1 MKRAPSGFVSMLLQD
16 GQFRQNAPSV
26 DVVPFCRVCSEV
38 MMKPARKIAVLLLM
52 LLAFS
57 AAAWAQVPSDDAYE
71 FILAKLAAD
80 DGKLDEALSRIDKIL
95 AKDPQNT
102 VVLFERAMILV
113 DASKIDAAE
122 TELRKVVALQPN
134 FFDAERVLGRVL
146 LDRAGTDRAKVDE
159 ALVHLQNAF
168 RINPDDLNTGMA
180 ISQIYQQSGRPAEAE
195 KVIAAMLER
204 APDQRG
210 LNYSYALVLTKLG
223 RGAESLKYLER
234 AVEVDPT
241 FGPAIQQLVEIYQ
254 STNQWQKAADV
265 LQPLI
270 NDDPTNLDFQRQQA
284 YFYLRAGDSEKAR
297 SRFAALLAADPKD
310 TRTQFYLAESL
321 SDLERYEDAEKI
333 YRQLLEKTPDDPDI
347 LVSFGLSQMGRKKY
361 DDATKTFKTLLAVPD
376 VPEGAVTIAKTQL
389 ALIDLQKGNFQAA
402 IDAVK
407 PLFIFHDKPNPQP
420 INIAVDALKKQKRY
434 SDAVTLLQPLADKYA
449 SDPFL
454 NARYIEMLARAGD
467 KDRARVAAATQSKFG
482 VRNSISAAE
491 AYVQAEQYEP
501 AIGVLKDALRT
512 KPDDLDLQFELG
524 AVIERS
530 GDKAG
535 AEKTFTEIIEK
546 NPDNGGA
553 LNYLG
558 YMYAEEGVHLD
569 RAATM
574 LTKAVELE
582 PHNGAYLD
590 SLGWTY
596 FRQGKLEL
604 AEKYLNDAAQI
615 LPRDATVHEHLG
627 DVLAKRGDANRA
639 LSLYRVALT
648 LDPESKDEA
657 KLRSKI
663 AELEKQQ
670 QAQQTPR

>member
-1 MKRAPSGFVSMLLQD
+1 MTMRLVKRFAFVVVAVM
-16 GQFRQNAPSV
+16 ACSV
-26 DVVPFCRVCSEV
+26 
-38 MMKPARKIAVLLLM
+38 
-52 LLAFS
+52 
-57 AAAWAQVPSDDAYE
+57 AAQAQEPPDDAYE

-80 DGKLDEALSRIDKIL
+80 EGRLDEAITRIDKI
-95 AKDPQNT
+95 AARNPQNT

-113 DASKIDAAE
+113 DASKADAAE
-122 TELRKVVALQPN
+122 AELRKVVAMQPN
-134 FFDAERVLGRVL
+134 FFDAERILGRIL
-146 LDRAGTDRAKVDE
+146 LDHAGSDRTKVDD
-159 ALVHLQNAF
+159 ALLHLQNAF
-168 RINPDDLNTGMA
+168 RINPDDLATGMA
-180 ISQIYQQSGRPAEAE
+180 ISQIYQASGRPAEAE
-195 KVIAAMLER
+195 KVLSAMLER
-204 APDQRG
+204 VPDQRG

-223 RGAESLKYLER
+223 RGAESIKYLER

-254 STNQWQKAADV
+254 STNQWQRAADV

-284 YFYLRAGDSEKAR
+284 FFYLRAGLPEKAR
-297 SRFAALLAADPKD
+297 SRFSALLVADPKD
-310 TRTQFYLAESL
+310 SRTQFYLAESL
-321 SDLERYEDAEKI
+321 SDLERYDEAERI
-333 YRQLLEKTPDDPDI
+333 YRQLLEKTPDDADI
-347 LVSFGLSQMGRKKY
+347 LVSYGLSQMGRKRY
-361 DDATKTFKTLLAVPD
+361 DEAAKTFRTLLAVPEATD
-376 VPEGAVTIAKTQL
+376 GAKTLAKTQL
-389 ALIDLQKGNFQAA
+389 AFIDLQKGNFQAA

-420 INIAVDALKKQKRY
+420 INIALDALKKQKRY
-434 SDAVTLLQPLADKYA
+434 SDAVTLLQPLVDKYA
-449 SDPFL
+449 SDPFVS
-454 NARYIEMLARAGD
+454 ARYIEMLVRAGD

-491 AYVQAEQYEP
+491 AYVQADQFEP
-501 AIGVLKDALRT
+501 AIAVLKDALRL
-512 KPDDLDLQFELG
+512 KPDDVDLQFELG

-530 GDKAG
+530 GDKTA
-535 AEKTFTEIIEK
+535 AEKTFLEILDK
-546 NPDNGGA
+546 NPENTGT

-558 YMYAEEGVHLD
+558 YMYAEQGVHLD

-574 LTKAVELE
+574 LTKAVTLD
-582 PHNGAYLD
+582 PRNGAYLD

-596 FRQGKLEL
+596 FRQGKLDL

-627 DVLAKRGDANRA
+627 DVLAKRGDATRA

>member
-1 MKRAPSGFVSMLLQD
+1 MTMKLAKRFA
-16 GQFRQNAPSV
+16 
-26 DVVPFCRVCSEV
+26 VVVLAV
-38 MMKPARKIAVLLLM
+38 M
-52 LLAFS
+52 AFS
-57 AAAWAQVPSDDAYE
+57 VAAQAQEQPSDDAYE

-80 DGKLDEALSRIDKIL
+80 EGHLDEALSRIDKII
-95 AKDPQNT
+95 ARNPQNS
-102 VVLFERAMILV
+102 VVLFERAMLLV
-113 DASKIDAAE
+113 DASKVDAAE
-122 TELRKVVALQPN
+122 AELRKVVAMQPN
-134 FFDAERVLGRVL
+134 FFDAERILGRVL
-146 LDRAGTDRAKVDE
+146 LDRAGNDRAKVDE

-168 RINPDDLNTGMA
+168 RINPDDLATGMA
-180 ISQIYQQSGRPAEAE
+180 ISQIYQASGRPGEAE
-195 KVIAAMLER
+195 KVLSGMLER

-223 RGAESLKYLER
+223 RGNESIKYLER

-241 FGPAIQQLVEIYQ
+241 FGPAIQQLVDIYQ
-254 STNQWQKAADV
+254 STGQWQRAADV

-284 YFYLRAGDSEKAR
+284 YFYLRAGQPEKAR
-297 SRFAALLAADPKD
+297 TRFTALLVADPKD
-310 TRTQFYLAESL
+310 SRTQFYLAESL
-321 SDLERYEDAEKI
+321 SDLERFDEAERI

-347 LVSFGLSQMGRKKY
+347 LVSYGLSQMGRKQY
-361 DDATKTFKTLLAVPD
+361 DEAAKTFRTLLAVHG
-376 VPEGAVTIAKTQL
+376 VTEGAQTIAKTQL
-389 ALIDLQKGNFQAA
+389 AFIDLQKGNFQAA
-402 IDAVK
+402 IDAVR

-420 INIAVDALKKQKRY
+420 INIALDALRKQKRY
-434 SDAVTLLQPLADKYA
+434 GDAVTLLQPLADKYA
-449 SDPFL
+449 SDPFV

-501 AIGVLKDALRT
+501 AIAVLKDALRT

-530 GDKAG
+530 GDKTG
-535 AEKTFTEIIEK
+535 AEKTFLEILDK
-546 NPDNGGA
+546 NPDNGGT

-558 YMYAEEGVHLD
+558 YMYAEQGIHLD
-569 RAATM
+569 RAAAM
-574 LTKAVELE
+574 LTRALTLD
-582 PHNGAYLD
+582 PRNGAYLD

-596 FRQGKLEL
+596 FRQGKLDL
-604 AEKYLNDAAQI
+604 AEKYLNEAAQI

-627 DVLAKRGDANRA
+627 DVLAKRGDATRA

-670 QAQQTPR
+670 NAQQTPR